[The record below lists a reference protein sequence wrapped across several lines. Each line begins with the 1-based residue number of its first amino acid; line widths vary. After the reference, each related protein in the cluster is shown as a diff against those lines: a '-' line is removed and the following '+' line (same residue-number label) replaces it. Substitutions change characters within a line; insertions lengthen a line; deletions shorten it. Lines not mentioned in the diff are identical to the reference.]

1 VRTNSKKQRKP
12 GRGKMNNKIL
22 VIDDE
27 LINIHLYSDIL
38 ATTNYELE
46 TALNG
51 EEALNKLQTFSPD
64 LILMDVMMPGMTG
77 FEVCRK
83 VRNMPRHRFTKII
96 MISACTD
103 LNERL
108 QGYHAG
114 ADDYMTKPIEKEEFL
129 AKINVFIKL
138 KKAEE
143 LDQLKSDLLTL
154 FSHETKTPLNAIF
167 GFSGLLKESPNLSSS
182 EKQYVDNMIKAGNHL
197 LTFVDKTILLCE
209 LKKDYMLEKTLQFL
223 DDNLEEII
231 LQHQEKSMKKNVEIR
246 LTSSE
251 NVQLHADWILLYK
264 MFNYLIDNALKYSP
278 ENETVTI
285 SSQIKDRTC
294 QLQVIDKGKGI
305 PESDLHFIF
314 DPFAIKNIQN
324 HQAGQGLSLS
334 ICRHIMMH
342 HGGTIY
348 ASNLPDGGACLTCE
362 FPYQDKR

>member
-1 VRTNSKKQRKP
+1 
-12 GRGKMNNKIL
+12 MNNKIL
-22 VIDDE
+22 IIDDE
-27 LINIHLYSDIL
+27 IINIHLYSDIL
-38 ATTNYELE
+38 SQTDYEIE
-46 TALNG
+46 TAING
-51 EEALNKLQTFSPD
+51 EEALNILNTFIPD

-77 FEVCRK
+77 YEVCRK
-83 VRNMPRHRFTKII
+83 VRNIPRHCFTKII

-103 LNERL
+103 LDERL
-108 QGYHAG
+108 QGYQAG

-167 GFSGLLKESPNLSSS
+167 GFSGLLKESPNLSKS
-182 EKQYVDNMIKAGNHL
+182 EKIYVENMIKAGNHL

-209 LKKDYMLEKTLQFL
+209 LKKSYALEKTSQYLN
-223 DDNLEEII
+223 DHIKDIV
-231 LQHQEKSMKKNVEIR
+231 LQHQEVSLKKNVSINQIC
-246 LTSSE
+246 SGSI
-251 NVQLHADWILLYK
+251 QLHADWTLLYK
-264 MFNYLIDNALKYSP
+264 MIEYLIDNALKYSP

-285 SSQIKDRTC
+285 IGQIKDNIC
-294 QLQVIDKGKGI
+294 QLQIIDRGKGI
-305 PESDLHFIF
+305 PENDLQFIF

-362 FPYQDKR
+362 FPQNMIK

>member
-1 VRTNSKKQRKP
+1 
-12 GRGKMNNKIL
+12 MNNKIL

-27 LINIHLYSDIL
+27 IINIHLYSDIL
-38 ATTNYELE
+38 SQTNYELE

-51 EEALNKLQTFSPD
+51 EEALKKLQYFFPD

-77 FEVCRK
+77 YEVCRK

-103 LNERL
+103 LDERL
-108 QGYHAG
+108 QGYQAG

-138 KKAEE
+138 KKSEE

-167 GFSGLLKESPNLSSS
+167 GFSGLLKDSPNLTNS
-182 EKQYVDNMIKAGNHL
+182 EKQYVENMIKAGHHL

-209 LKKDYMLEKTLQFL
+209 LKKDYTLEKSNQYL
-223 DDNLEEII
+223 DDNLDEI
-231 LQHQEKSMKKNVEIR
+231 LMHYQEKLMKKNVTIKHI
-246 LTSSE
+246 SSGKT
-251 NVQLHADWILLYK
+251 QLQADWTLLYK
-264 MFNYLIDNALKYSP
+264 MFDYLIENAVKYSP

-285 SSQIKDRTC
+285 TIQKIDQTC
-294 QLQVIDKGKGI
+294 QVQVIDKGKGI
-305 PESDLHFIF
+305 PENDLQFIF

-342 HGGTIY
+342 HGGTIH
-348 ASNLPDGGACLTCE
+348 ASNLQDGGACLTCV
-362 FPYQDKR
+362 FPDNMVQ

>member
-1 VRTNSKKQRKP
+1 
-12 GRGKMNNKIL
+12 MNNKIL

-27 LINIHLYSDIL
+27 LINIHLYTDIL
-38 ATTNYELE
+38 SETKYELQ

-51 EEALNKLQTFSPD
+51 EEALEKLQSFSPD

-77 FEVCRK
+77 YEVCRK
-83 VRNMPRHRFTKII
+83 VRHIPRHQFTKII

-103 LNERL
+103 LEERL
-108 QGYHAG
+108 QGYQAG

-182 EKQYVDNMIKAGNHL
+182 EKKYIENMIQAGNHL

-209 LKKDYMLEKTLQFL
+209 LKKDYTLERTSQFL
-223 DDNLEEII
+223 DDNLDEVM
-231 LQHQEKSMKKNVEIR
+231 LQQQEKYSNKNITIKQIR
-246 LTSSE
+246 SE
-251 NVQLHADWILLYK
+251 KIQLQADWTLLYK
-264 MFNYLIDNALKYSP
+264 MFDYLIDNALKYSP
-278 ENETVTI
+278 DNETVII
-285 SSQIKDRTC
+285 SSQITDKGC

-305 PESDLHFIF
+305 PENDLHFIF

-342 HGGTIY
+342 HGGTIH
-348 ASNLPDGGACLTCE
+348 ASNTTDGGACLTCE
-362 FPYQDKR
+362 FPSQIIT

>member
-1 VRTNSKKQRKP
+1 
-12 GRGKMNNKIL
+12 MNNKIL

-27 LINIHLYSDIL
+27 MINIHLYEDIL
-38 ATTNYELE
+38 SHTNYEVE

-77 FEVCRK
+77 YEVCRK
-83 VRNMPRHRFTKII
+83 VRNIPKHRFTKII

-103 LNERL
+103 LDERL
-108 QGYHAG
+108 QGYDAG

-129 AKINVFIKL
+129 AKINVFIRL

-167 GFSGLLKESPNLSSS
+167 GFSGLLKESPNLTKS
-182 EKQYVDNMIKAGNHL
+182 EKNYVENMIKAGNHL
-197 LTFVDKTILLCE
+197 LSFVDKTILLCE
-209 LKKDYMLEKTLQFL
+209 LKKDYVLEYSLQYL
-223 DDNLEEII
+223 DDNLDEII
-231 LQHQEKSMKKNVEIR
+231 LQYQEKIQKKNVTIKQVH
-246 LTSSE
+246 SKKI
-251 NVQLHADWILLYK
+251 QLNADWTLLYK
-264 MFNYLIDNALKYSP
+264 MFEYLIDNAIKYSP
-278 ENETVTI
+278 ENETIMI
-285 SSQIKDRTC
+285 SSQSKDQTC
-294 QLQVIDKGKGI
+294 LFQVVDKGQGI
-305 PESDLHFIF
+305 SENDLQFIF

-342 HGGTIY
+342 HGGTVY
-348 ASNLPDGGACLTCE
+348 ASNVPDGGACLTCE
-362 FPYQDKR
+362 FPSNIMQ

>member
-1 VRTNSKKQRKP
+1 
-12 GRGKMNNKIL
+12 MNNKIL

-27 LINIHLYSDIL
+27 MINIHLYEDIL
-38 ATTNYELE
+38 SHTNYEVA

-51 EEALNKLQTFSPD
+51 EEALNKLQSFSPD

-77 FEVCRK
+77 YEVCRQL
-83 VRNMPRHRFTKII
+83 RNMPRHRFTKII

-103 LNERL
+103 LDERL
-108 QGYHAG
+108 QGYQAG

-129 AKINVFIKL
+129 AKINVFIRL

-167 GFSGLLKESPNLSSS
+167 GFSGLLKESPNLTTS
-182 EKQYVDNMIKAGNHL
+182 EKNYVENMIKAGNQL

-209 LKKDYMLEKTLQFL
+209 LKKEYTLEQSFQFL
-223 DDNLEEII
+223 DDNLDEII
-231 LQHQEKSMKKNVEIR
+231 LLHQEKIQKKNTTIKQVHPQKI
-246 LTSSE
+246 
-251 NVQLHADWILLYK
+251 QLNADWTLLYK
-264 MFNYLIDNALKYSP
+264 MFDYLIDNALKFSP
-278 ENETVTI
+278 ENETIFI
-285 SSQIKDRTC
+285 SSQINGPIC
-294 QLQVIDKGKGI
+294 QLQVNDKGKGI
-305 PESDLHFIF
+305 PENDLQFIF

-334 ICRHIMMH
+334 ICKHIMMH

-362 FPYQDKR
+362 FPMNIIQ

>member
-1 VRTNSKKQRKP
+1 
-12 GRGKMNNKIL
+12 MNNKIL
-22 VIDDE
+22 LIDDE
-27 LINIHLYSDIL
+27 IINIHLYTDIL
-38 ATTNYELE
+38 SQMDYEIE

-64 LILMDVMMPGMTG
+64 LILMDVMMPGMNG
-77 FEVCRK
+77 YEVCRK
-83 VRNMPRHRFTKII
+83 VRNIPRHSFTKII

-108 QGYHAG
+108 QGYQAG

-143 LDQLKSDLLTL
+143 IDQLKSDLLTL

-167 GFSGLLKESPNLSSS
+167 GFSGLLRESPNLTSS
-182 EKQYVDNMIKAGNHL
+182 EKKYVDNMIKAGNHL

-209 LKKDYMLEKTLQFL
+209 LKKDYFLERSLQYL
-223 DDNLEEII
+223 DDNLSEIV
-231 LQHQEKSMKKNVEIR
+231 LQFHEKAVKKSVEIKQYQ
-246 LTSSE
+246 SDKI
-251 NVQLHADWILLYK
+251 QLNADWTLLYK
-264 MFNYLIDNALKYSP
+264 MFDYLIDNALKYSP
-278 ENETVTI
+278 DNETVIITSEI
-285 SSQIKDRTC
+285 KDQVCQIK
-294 QLQVIDKGKGI
+294 VIDKGKGI
-305 PESDLHFIF
+305 PENDLQFIF

-342 HGGTIY
+342 HDGAIY

-362 FPYQDKR
+362 FPKNMTQ

>member
-1 VRTNSKKQRKP
+1 
-12 GRGKMNNKIL
+12 MNNKIL

-27 LINIHLYSDIL
+27 ILNIHLYTDIL
-38 ATTNYELE
+38 SHTNFEIE

-51 EEALNKLQTFSPD
+51 EEALNKLTSFAPD

-77 FEVCRK
+77 YEVCRK
-83 VRNMPRHRFTKII
+83 VRNIPRHRFTKII

-103 LNERL
+103 LDERL
-108 QGYHAG
+108 QGYQAG

-167 GFSGLLKESPNLSSS
+167 GFSGLLKESPNLTQS
-182 EKQYVDNMIKAGNHL
+182 EKQYVENMIKAGNHL

-209 LKKDYMLEKTLQFL
+209 LKKDYTLEKSCQFL
-223 DDNLEEII
+223 DDHLKDIV
-231 LQHQEKSMKKNVEIR
+231 LQQQQKYLKKNVKINQIC
-246 LTSSE
+246 SSTI
-251 NVQLHADWILLYK
+251 QLDADWTLMYK
-264 MFNYLIDNALKYSP
+264 MIEYLIDNALKYSP
-278 ENETVTI
+278 NNETVTI
-285 SSQIKDRTC
+285 IGQIKDQIG
-294 QLQVIDKGKGI
+294 QLQVIDRGQGI
-305 PESDLHFIF
+305 PENDLQFIF

-362 FPYQDKR
+362 FPQNMIQ